1 MEHDLEFFRHLSWE
15 RCGRWYQGNTPEG
28 GVEACKSRKSTRD
41 KCQWVLH
48 FGETAL
54 PKHKHWV
61 HSKEDIAE
69 LTSFL
74 DTKWSNLKPVPGTH
88 QVHCVKSHGSDS
100 VQVSDT
106 TDGGEARVCVICTTT
121 TTQEEQGEQD
131 KQEDED
137 EEEEEQEDE
146 DEEEDEQ
153 EDEDKEEDEQE
164 DEDEE
169 EEDKARGGRGNRH
182 SSWTVGC
189 GTVRWNRVSGR
200 SEVNRFQH
208 WCSSECNAQ
217 KWKLLEMA
225 PSRDMI
231 YYKKS
236 DILCIVST
244 PIAAGHRGQ
253 FTFSDYF

>member
-1 MEHDLEFFRHLSWE
+1 MEHDLEFFHHLSWE
-15 RCGRWYQGNTPEG
+15 RCGRWYRGNTQEG
-28 GVEACKSRKSTRD
+28 DVEACKSRKSTRD

-100 VQVSDT
+100 VQVSDA

-169 EEDKARGGRGNRH
+169 EDEQEDEDEEEEDEQEEEEE
-182 SSWTVGC
+182 TDIQVGQWVVVLYD
-189 GTVRWNRVSGR
+189 GIEYPGEVRSID
-200 SEVNRFQH
+200 F
-208 WCSSECNAQ
+208 
-217 KWKLLEMA
+217 KWM
-225 PSRDMI
+225 
-231 YYKKS
+231 
-236 DILCIVST
+236 
-244 PIAAGHRGQ
+244 
-253 FTFSDYF
+253 